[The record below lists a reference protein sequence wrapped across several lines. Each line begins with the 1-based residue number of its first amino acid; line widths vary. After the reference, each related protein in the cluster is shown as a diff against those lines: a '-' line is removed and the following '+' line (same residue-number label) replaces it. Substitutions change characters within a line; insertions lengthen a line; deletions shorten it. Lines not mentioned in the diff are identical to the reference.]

1 MKREQVI
8 EVFKLIKNVYPN
20 FEVSTEKV
28 DIWTGLLKGQ
38 NPAVIMKNTEQ
49 YILTQKFAPTIADLR
64 ENTSEARNN
73 DILDQVKQWERE
85 AVGKPRS

>member
-38 NPAVIMKNTEQ
+38 NPAVIMKNTER
-49 YILTQKFAPTIADLR
+49 YVSTQKFAPTIADLR